1 MRLGPAAA
9 LLVASQRF
17 SSASSTSSDRGA
29 SSSVLH
35 RGGDDSTNRLRE
47 RKAFFK
53 NNVLKNQTARGRV
66 NSKVPKVVN
75 PFEAASDEEQTSAD
89 GANIPKK
96 KSSVLERAQ
105 LLQNTKSSSIQKKQ
119 NLKECY
125 PYAKD
130 TSVGILSCGSDEICS
145 PAETS
150 DAGGFCVLDKSKK
163 MNPKT
168 SDHRSKQP
176 KKALQV
182 QPHFKAK
189 AQTES
194 ADKKPCDPKQAH
206 QRDPTLGV
214 LSCNVGEVCQPD
226 MDSVFGGTCVDAS
239 SAAAAQRKLIQK
251 NNPLHQAT
259 RKLAQ
264 AKASKSGSVDKFTK
278 EGWKKRFG
286 EAKAGFRKKME
297 AKEAPTAKQAKTTE
311 ASIASGHRS
320 LDEEVYI
327 SCDYSLFD
335 ESTLTG
341 EVSCSSNLECNDGTG
356 VCTTL
361 SYTTVYVDGEYAMF
375 SFCYELESIYGF
387 GVPYAD
393 HSYCSSFNYEGDI
406 DTCEISV
413 YDTVC
418 NSCTLD
424 SNNCADFDCKSRS
437 PFLFV
442 VVFVPFL
449 SWPGP
454 PSSMN
459 PSDTCFG
466 FILSLLVL
474 HRHEYTP
481 GDVWEY
487 LL

>member
-29 SSSVLH
+29 SSSVPL
-35 RGGDDSTNRLRE
+35 RGGDDSSIRLRE

-53 NNVLKNQTARGRV
+53 NNLLKNQTARGRV

-75 PFEAASDEEQTSAD
+75 PFEAGASDEEHTFAD

-194 ADKKPCDPKQAH
+194 VDKKPCDPKQAH

-226 MDSVFGGTCVDAS
+226 TDSVFGGTCVDAS
-239 SAAAAQRKLIQK
+239 SAAAAQRKMIQK

-264 AKASKSGSVDKFTK
+264 AKANKSGSVDKFTK

-297 AKEAPTAKQAKTTE
+297 AKEAPTAKQVK
-311 ASIASGHRS
+311 ASGASFASGHRS
-320 LDEEVYI
+320 LDQE
-327 SCDYSLFD
+327 SDFNCDYSLFD
-335 ESTLTG
+335 ESTSTG
-341 EVSCSSNLECNDGTG
+341 VISCTRDRECNYDTF
-356 VCTTL
+356 VCATEF
-361 SYTTVYVDGEYAMF
+361 YTITYVDGDYTQTT
-375 SFCYELESIYGF
+375 SCYELESIDGF
-387 GVPYAD
+387 SLPYAD
-393 HSYCSSFNYEGDI
+393 HSYCLSFNYEGDI
-406 DTCEISV
+406 DTCEVSV

-418 NSCTLD
+418 NSCTLEYYYP
-424 SNNCADFDCKSRS
+424 CADFDCKSRS
-437 PFLFV
+437 PNLFV
-442 VVFVPFL
+442 GDI
-449 SWPGP
+449 S
-454 PSSMN
+454 
-459 PSDTCFG
+459 
-466 FILSLLVL
+466 SLL
-474 HRHEYTP
+474 
-481 GDVWEY
+481 
-487 LL
+487 